1 MMQAGKNMT
10 AVSSLE
16 PHPIFSFADGEM
28 GPIANSFIRVM
39 EKVTGQPKI
48 KKIYFDYVDDERPRE
63 LFWSDAL
70 ERLNISYNAKK
81 ERHADIPKTGRLLVI
96 ANHPFGVIDGLI
108 LCSIIGKVRQ
118 DYRIITHQVLRQAP
132 AVKDKILPIDF
143 SETET
148 ALQTNLETRKAAQK
162 HLKEEDGVVIIF
174 PAGGISLAPKL
185 IGPAF
190 DSEWKTYAAKL
201 AQTKDTTILPVYFDG
216 RNSVIYQMARRLSVT
231 LGYSLMFR
239 EICKQMNGCVDVTF
253 RTPIQAAYLRARPV
267 TGFAS
272 AKRLA
277 WLPDTAFL
285 LTPHRPPRPPLWDI
299 FPAYLMPSYWMCPPA
314 HLATFANHL
323 AANLNR

>member
-253 RTPIQAAYLRARPV
+253 RTPIQASDLEMFTNRNEITDFLRQR
-267 TGFAS
+267 TYG
-272 AKRLA
+272 L
-277 WLPDTAFL
+277 D
-285 LTPHRPPRPPLWDI
+285 
-299 FPAYLMPSYWMCPPA
+299 PSQAM
-314 HLATFANHL
+314 
-323 AANLNR
+323 RQQSV

>member
-1 MMQAGKNMT
+1 MMQPGEDMT
-10 AVSSLE
+10 AVPTIES
-16 PHPIFSFADGEM
+16 HPIFSFADGEM
-28 GPIANSFIRVM
+28 GPIANSFIRAM

-70 ERLNISYNAKK
+70 ERLNITYNLKK
-81 ERHADIPKTGRLLVI
+81 ETAFDIPKTGRLLVI

-132 AVKDKILPIDF
+132 AVEDKILPIDF

-148 ALQTNLETRKAAQK
+148 ALKTNLATRQAAQK
-162 HLKEEDGVVIIF
+162 HLKDDGVVIIF
-174 PAGGISLAPKL
+174 PAGGISLAPKF

-201 AQTKDTTILPVYFDG
+201 AQTKDTTILPVYFNG

-253 RTPIQAAYLRARPV
+253 RTPIH
-267 TGFAS
+267 
-272 AKRLA
+272 
-277 WLPDTAFL
+277 TAEL
-285 LTPHRPPRPPLWDI
+285 D
-299 FPAYLMPSYWMCPPA
+299 S
-314 HLATFANHL
+314 FANRNEITDFLRHRTYGTSG
-323 AANLNR
+323 AFGTID